1 MALLL
6 FSLVMVLGILHN
18 TSVVKNAELGLPR
31 FVLVALHRNLSLI
44 SVVFIAL
51 HVITVI
57 VTDYVHLR
65 VIDVFVPGIAPFNP
79 IAAALGTIATD
90 LLIAIIVTSV
100 LRQRISRRVW
110 FWVHWMSYLCWPVAV
125 VHAVLNVI
133 PRGTTWWTLVVP
145 LVSVIAVAVALVY
158 RLRDR
163 RRGSTPVAERGK
175 VTEEAIRQV
184 TGELPIARPSARQPA
199 RQPAHPPAGP
209 PAGPDGPEAATEV
222 MAPTRGPARPPQGRH
237 RAPGEDPL
245 DAETE
250 VMPPAEPRKSRG
262 VVPLEP
268 RSRR

>member
-1 MALLL
+1 VLQLWFLSRALGAMALLL

-44 SVVFIAL
+44 SLVFIAL

-79 IAAALGTIATD
+79 IAAALGTVATD
-90 LLIAIIVTSV
+90 LLIAITVTSM
-100 LRQRISRRVW
+100 LRQRISRRLW
-110 FWVHWMSYLCWPVAV
+110 IWVHWTSYLCWPVAV

-133 PRGTTWWTLVVP
+133 PRGTTWWTLVIP
-145 LVSVIAVAVALVY
+145 LVSLIAVVVALLY
-158 RLRDR
+158 RRRDR
-163 RRGSTPVAERGK
+163 RRGSIPVAERGK

-184 TGELPIARPSARQPA
+184 TGELPVARPSAR
-199 RQPAHPPAGP
+199 
-209 PAGPDGPEAATEV
+209 PDDPEAATEV
-222 MAPTRGPARPPQGRH
+222 MAPMPGADPDGGGRH

-245 DAETE
+245 EAATE
-250 VMPPAEPRKSRG
+250 VMPPAEPRKPRG

-268 RSRR
+268 RSSRR

>member
-1 MALLL
+1 MLQLWFLSRALGAMALLL

-44 SVVFIAL
+44 SLVFIAL

-79 IAAALGTIATD
+79 IAAALGTVATD
-90 LLIAIIVTSV
+90 LLIAITVTSM

-110 FWVHWMSYLCWPVAV
+110 IWVHWTSYLCWPVAV

-133 PRGTTWWTLVVP
+133 PRGTTWWTLVIP
-145 LVSVIAVAVALVY
+145 LVSMIAIIVALVY

-163 RRGSTPVAERGK
+163 RRGSMPVAERGK

-184 TGELPIARPSARQPA
+184 TGELPIARPSAR
-199 RQPAHPPAGP
+199 
-209 PAGPDGPEAATEV
+209 PDGPDAATEV
-222 MAPTRGPARPPQGRH
+222 MAPAPVAAPAGPGPGGRH
-237 RAPGEDPL
+237 RAPGEDSL
-245 DAETE
+245 EAATE
-250 VMPPAEPRKSRG
+250 VMPPAGRSQRG

-268 RSRR
+268 RSSRR